1 MPRRYHDA
9 ADLIADPEVD
19 LVTIT
24 TPPSAHEALVVAALD
39 AGKYVFCE
47 KPLAHSLASAVRI
60 AVAEARHPG
69 RLAVSYQLRYDPSFR
84 RLIWLCSNG
93 WIGKIQSALI
103 ERHSYIPHS
112 NHGKKG
118 WWGSWE
124 IAGGGVFMTQLI
136 HELDLLLLA
145 MGRPLSVSA
154 AMDTRYTG
162 IESEDYAEATFRF
175 AGETT
180 ARCVASVNSGRL
192 GGGFTIQGSSGAV
205 GLPWSFTLKD
215 QSRMPKAMKA
225 LDRALP
231 YTRPQSSS
239 LVGRGTRFL
248 ARRFGVKSKVVLTPH
263 ALLYQEIVRQH

>member
-1 MPRRYHDA
+1 MLNIGIIGTGLIAKEHALAISMVPGSTSLIAAADFAPERLQDFCASFHVPRRYQDA

-24 TPPSAHEALVVAALD
+24 TPPSAHEALAVAALD

-60 AVAEARHPG
+60 AEAEARHPG
-69 RLAVSYQLRYDPSFR
+69 RLAVSHQLRYDPSFR
-84 RLIWLCSNG
+84 RLIWLCSHG

-118 WWGSWE
+118 WWGSWRV
-124 IAGGGVFMTQLI
+124 AGGGVFMTQLI

-162 IESEDYAEATFRF
+162 IESEDYAEAT
-175 AGETT
+175 
-180 ARCVASVNSGRL
+180 
-192 GGGFTIQGSSGAV
+192 I
-205 GLPWSFTLKD
+205 
-215 QSRMPKAMKA
+215 
-225 LDRALP
+225 
-231 YTRPQSSS
+231 
-239 LVGRGTRFL
+239 
-248 ARRFGVKSKVVLTPH
+248 
-263 ALLYQEIVRQH
+263 